1 MGPLTAYFQQARM
14 QQDSILP
21 ELPFDHVSNVPTE
34 DSPYKIELGSFMD
47 VIKFLLEVRTQ
58 AQLLHWGT
66 YKFSIHLA
74 LSDLYDGL
82 DKLTD
87 ELAELLMGIEG
98 SLDFS
103 NQTPA
108 NFNLSVEP
116 KTFINEVIDIFK
128 CSRQLFFDPSAQ
140 NKFDEILALFNT
152 TKYKIERLS

>member
-14 QQDSILP
+14 QRDIAPHQ
-21 ELPFDHVSNVPTE
+21 LPFDQPSDDAPDAEHKV
-34 DSPYKIELGSFMD
+34 ELGSLME
-47 VIKFLLEVRTQ
+47 VIKFLLDVRTQ

-66 YKFSIHLA
+66 YKFAVHIA

-82 DKLTD
+82 DGLTD

-103 NQTPA
+103 SQTPV
-108 NFNLSVEP
+108 NFNLSVDP

-128 CSRQLFFDPSAQ
+128 CSRQLFFDTSAQ